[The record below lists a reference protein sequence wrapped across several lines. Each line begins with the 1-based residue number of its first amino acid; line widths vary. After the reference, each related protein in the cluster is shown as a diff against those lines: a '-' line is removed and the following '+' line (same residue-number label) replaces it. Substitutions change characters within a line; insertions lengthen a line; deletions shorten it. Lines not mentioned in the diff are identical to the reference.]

1 MMTYIYTIVMILL
14 RCYVVIQTCLPH
26 YFSRRAMDSSNLSPQ
41 QIQRKKFFMHAAV
54 FFAAD
59 FTPPS
64 PQKKRG
70 ERDDNDAPTK
80 RIRQA
85 QTTTTTTT
93 TTTITYMSMF
103 VELLSSVLLYYRSRV
118 PTWRSRIK
126 TKSVCFAK
134 TRRRR
139 RRFFFFFFSY
149 FFSSVPFIIHLLKT
163 TTQS

>member
-1 MMTYIYTIVMILL
+1 
-14 RCYVVIQTCLPH
+14 
-26 YFSRRAMDSSNLSPQ
+26 MDSSNLWTQVS
-41 QIQRKKFFMHAAV
+41 KDFFFLQV
-54 FFAAD
+54 VGESIFAAD

-93 TTTITYMSMF
+93 TTTITYMSRF

-139 RRFFFFFFSY
+139 RRFFFFSY
-149 FFSSVPFIIHLLKT
+149 FFSSVPFIILIHLSKT
-163 TTQS
+163 TTPS

>member
-41 QIQRKKFFMHAAV
+41 QIQRKKFFMHAV

-85 QTTTTTTT
+85 QTTTTTTTT

>member
-1 MMTYIYTIVMILL
+1 
-14 RCYVVIQTCLPH
+14 
-26 YFSRRAMDSSNLSPQ
+26 MDSSFQDFFFSPSSRS
-41 QIQRKKFFMHAAV
+41 I
-54 FFAAD
+54 FAAD

-85 QTTTTTTT
+85 QTTTATTTTTT
-93 TTTITYMSMF
+93 TTTITYMSRF

-139 RRFFFFFFSY
+139 RRFFFFSY
-149 FFSSVPFIIHLLKT
+149 FFSSVPFIILIHLSKT
-163 TTQS
+163 TTPS